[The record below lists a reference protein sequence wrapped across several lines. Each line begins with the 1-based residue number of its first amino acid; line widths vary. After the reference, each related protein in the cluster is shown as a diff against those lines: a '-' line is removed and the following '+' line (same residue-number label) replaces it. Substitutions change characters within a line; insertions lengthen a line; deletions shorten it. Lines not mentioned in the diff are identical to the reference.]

1 MSTDKH
7 DVAGCWK
14 ANVRIIMVC
23 LVVWAICFYGFA
35 ILLRPAL
42 ESIMVGGSDLGFWF
56 GRQGNELTVNN
67 DILVLANS
75 EIANLPGRVPA

>member
-7 DVAGCWK
+7 DAAGYWK

-23 LVVWAICFYGFA
+23 LVVWAICSYGFA

-42 ESIMVGGSDLGFWF
+42 EGIMWAGLIWAFGSA
-56 GRQGNELTVNN
+56 GRAT
-67 DILVLANS
+67 S
-75 EIANLPGRVPA
+75 